1 MARNVGPVSIC
12 VLANVLLL
20 IPLDAYA
27 YIGPGTGLTAL
38 GALLSVV
45 GMIFFAIVGLIWYPL
60 KRLIKFLRLR
70 ARSGKP

>member
-1 MARNVGPVSIC
+1 MARNAGPVSIC
-12 VLANVLLL
+12 AVASVLLL
-20 IPLDAYA
+20 VPLDAYS

-45 GMIFFAIVGLIWYPL
+45 GVIFFAAVGIVWYPL
-60 KRLIKFLRLR
+60 KRLVKFLRPR

>member
-1 MARNVGPVSIC
+1 MARKAGLVSMR
-12 VLANVLLL
+12 VLASILLL
-20 IPLDAYA
+20 LPLDAYS

-45 GMIFFAIVGLIWYPL
+45 GMIFFTLVGLVWYPL
-60 KRLIKFLRLR
+60 KRLIKFLRPR